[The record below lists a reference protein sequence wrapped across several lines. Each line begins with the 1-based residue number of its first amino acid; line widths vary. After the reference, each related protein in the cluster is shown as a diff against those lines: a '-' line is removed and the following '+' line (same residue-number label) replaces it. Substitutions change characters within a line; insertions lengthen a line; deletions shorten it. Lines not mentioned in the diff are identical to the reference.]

1 MKISYNWLKQ
11 YINCNLPAEE
21 VAEVL
26 TATGLEVEDIIPFE
40 SVKGSLKGIVTGK
53 VLSCVQHP
61 NADRLSLTTVDV
73 GGEEPLAI
81 VCGAPNVAAG
91 QKVLVATVGTTLYS
105 GDAAF
110 EIKKSK
116 IRGEVSEGMICAEDE
131 LGLGDSHDGIM
142 VLPDETKIG
151 IPAASLFNIEQDVVF
166 EIGLTPNRSDA
177 MSHLGVARDL
187 AAALNHR
194 NGSQKYKLQMPA
206 VDEFSVDNQ
215 NLDIK
220 IEVENTPACPRYTGS
235 TISELKVGPSPEW
248 MQNRLKA
255 IGVRPI
261 NNIVDIT
268 NYVLFETGQPL
279 HAFDAKAITGNKIIV
294 KTLAADTAFV
304 TLDEQERKLT
314 ANDLMICNAEA
325 PMCIGGV
332 FGGLDSGV
340 TADTKAIFLESACFD
355 SRYIRKTAR
364 YHGLQTDA
372 SFRFERGTDINI
384 TAYALKRALLLIQ
397 EIANGKIS
405 SEIKDVLAKNIEPA
419 KVKLTFDYLNKVA
432 GQTIEPDIVRPILE
446 DLGMKILSQSPEFI
460 EMEIPGFKIDVYRPA
475 DVVEEILRIY
485 GYNNI
490 RIPEKVNAAVHA
502 GEKNKTDQIQQQI
515 ADMLAFNG
523 FYEVMNNSLTK
534 SAYTIKHPDF
544 DQNKN
549 VKILNPLS
557 NELDVMRQTLVFG
570 LLETIAYNTNRKNPN
585 LKCFEF
591 GNVYQYD
598 NEKKST
604 PEKALAPYQEFT
616 QLDLAIT
623 GLREDENWN
632 HADQPTDF
640 YDLKYYAEG
649 VFTKLGFDLKQFKIQ
664 TISNELYDFALSY
677 ELKGK
682 SLMQIGQLS
691 TKTLKL
697 ADIEKAVFHASIH
710 WTALM
715 KINPK
720 KQTKLFTAVPK
731 FPAVRRDLAMVF
743 DQKVNFQDLRAIAFE
758 AEKKLL
764 KSVGIFDVY
773 EGDKIPKGK
782 KSYALSFVLQDN
794 EKTLTD
800 KLIEKSMSRIRQAL
814 EQSFDATLRE

>member
-11 YINCNLPAEE
+11 YINCDLPAEE
-21 VAEVL
+21 VAQVL

-40 SVKGSLKGIVTGK
+40 SVKGSLKGIVTGQ
-53 VLSCVQHP
+53 VLSCIQHP

-73 GGEEPLAI
+73 GLEEPLAI

-91 QKVLVATVGTTLYS
+91 QKVLVATVGTMLYNA
-105 GDAAF
+105 DDAF

-116 IRGEVSEGMICAEDE
+116 IRGELSEGMICAEDE

-142 VLPDETKIG
+142 VLPDETQIG
-151 IPAASLFNIEQDVVF
+151 IPASRLFDIEQDVIF

-177 MSHLGVARDL
+177 MSHIGVARDL

-194 NGSQKYKLQMPA
+194 AGFQKYKLQMPS
-206 VDEFSVDNQ
+206 VETFSIDNQ
-215 NLDIK
+215 DLDIEV
-220 IEVENTPACPRYTGS
+220 EVENTHACPRYTGS
-235 TISELKVGPSPEW
+235 TISELQVAPSPEW

-279 HAFDAKAITGNKIIV
+279 HAFDAKTVTGNKIIV
-294 KTLAADTAFV
+294 KTLANDTPFV

-314 ANDLMICNAEA
+314 ANDLMICNVEA

-332 FGGLDSGV
+332 FGGLKSGV
-340 TADTKAIFLESACFD
+340 TEETSAIFLESACFD

-364 YHGLQTDA
+364 HHNLQTDA
-372 SFRFERGTDINI
+372 SFRFERGSDISI
-384 TAYALKRALLLIQ
+384 TTYALKRALLLMK
-397 EIANGKIS
+397 EIAGGKIS
-405 SEIKDVLAKNIEPA
+405 SEIKDVLAKSIEPK
-419 KVKLTFDYLNKVA
+419 KVKLSFDYLNKVA
-432 GQTIEPDIVRPILE
+432 GQPIEPAIVRPILE
-446 DLGMKILSQSPEFI
+446 NLGMIILNQSDEAI
-460 EMEIPGFKIDVYRPA
+460 EMEVPGYKVDVYRPA
-475 DVVEEILRIY
+475 DVVEEVLRIY

-490 RIPEKVNAAVHA
+490 RIPEKINAAIHA
-502 GEKNKTDQIQQQI
+502 GENNKTDQIQQQI

-523 FYEVMNNSLTK
+523 FFEVMNNSLTK
-534 SAYTIKHPDF
+534 SAYTQKHPAF
-544 DQNKN
+544 DETKN

-557 NELDVMRQTLVFG
+557 NELDVLRQTLVYG

-598 NEKKST
+598 KQKTSST
-604 PEKALAPYQEFT
+604 EKALAPYQEYT

-623 GLREDENWN
+623 GLREEENWN
-632 HADQPTDF
+632 HEDKPTDF
-640 YDLKYYAEG
+640 YDLKYFAEG
-649 VFTKLGFDLKQFKIQ
+649 IFSKMGFDLKQFKIQ
-664 TISNELYDFALSY
+664 TLSNELYDFALSY
-677 ELKGK
+677 ELNEKM
-682 SLMQIGQLS
+682 LMQIGKLS
-691 TKTLKL
+691 MKTLKL
-697 ADIEKAVFHASIH
+697 ADLEKAVFHASIN
-710 WTALM
+710 WTTLM
-715 KINPK
+715 KINQK
-720 KQTKLFTAVPK
+720 KQVKLFTAVPK
-731 FPAVRRDLAMVF
+731 FPSVRRDLAMVF
-743 DQKVNFQDLRAIAFE
+743 DQSASFHEIRTTALE

-800 KLIEKSMSRIRQAL
+800 KIIEKSMNRIRQAL